1 MSAYRDALAD
11 LLEWAAWHCGHPG
24 PAAVSRARALLAEAQ
39 PQPVAVPTQ
48 QELED
53 LADTFGREYDE
64 WRLLN
69 ELDAA
74 AFARAVLARWG
85 RPAPEPVSVAE
96 RLPTAADCDA
106 HGRCWWLR
114 QAANPEHDLLTPT
127 YLLQCHGSA
136 GTKFFK
142 LTHWLPHWALPVPQE
157 HTP

>member
-39 PQPVAVPTQ
+39 PVSTPEPVREGPTYRDVLALRDQ
-48 QELED
+48 LDDKGLGTVD
-53 LADTFGREYDE
+53 LV
-64 WRLLN
+64 
-69 ELDAA
+69 

-106 HGRCWWLR
+106 DGRCWWF
-114 QAANPEHDLLTPT
+114 TPPACGPHKIRPCWT
-127 YLLQCHGSA
+127 LDSGFME
-136 GTKFFK
+136 GD
-142 LTHWLPHWALPVPQE
+142 THWLPHWALPVPQE
-157 HTP
+157 QADV